1 MEHKP
6 ANPPRTFSDVGGEG
20 RHVTSWQS
28 FSAHR
33 TQKDAS
39 FWMQNV
45 ILVVD
50 DDESIRQSMAGHL
63 EDLGFETIEAEDG
76 RVALELFEESRPDLV
91 LLDLRM
97 PRVDGLE
104 VLANLGARSPETP
117 VIVVSGM
124 GVMEDAVQALRLG
137 AWDYLIKPI
146 QDMTVLEHSVCK
158 ALERAQLI
166 KENREYRRHLEGQVV
181 RRTAE
186 LDAAR
191 QALEEKNL
199 ALREILANIQTDRR
213 RVEESVISS
222 VNKVI
227 LPMLQSLRRGLPGG
241 EAQVVDQIE
250 QSLSEITSPFVDKL
264 SKDLAS
270 LTPTE
275 IRICN
280 LIRRGLTVKEIAGVE
295 NLAPD
300 TVSTHRRNIRRK
312 LGVVNKKV
320 NLASYLETV
329 FNMERQAAPDRRP
342 R

>member
-1 MEHKP
+1 MNRKSTG
-6 ANPPRTFSDVGGEG
+6 PPTDMPMVPDHHRN
-20 RHVTSWQS
+20 VTSWQS
-28 FSAHR
+28 FSTSRAK
-33 TQKDAS
+33 TDSS
-39 FWMQNV
+39 FWMQKM

-50 DDESIRQSMAGHL
+50 DDEAIRQSMASHL
-63 EDLGFETIEAEDG
+63 EDLGFEAVEAEDG
-76 RVALELFEESRPDLV
+76 QTALEIFEESQPDLI

-104 VLANLGARSPETP
+104 VLATLGTRSPETP

-146 QDMTVLEHSVCK
+146 QDMTVLEVSVCR

-166 KENREYRRHLEGQVV
+166 KENRDYRRQLETQIA

-186 LDAAR
+186 LESAR

-227 LPMLQSLRRGLPGG
+227 LPMLQSLRRGLAGSD
-241 EAQVVDQIE
+241 AKVVDQIE
-250 QSLSEITSPFVDKL
+250 QSLTEITSPFVDKL

-280 LIRRGLTVKEIAGVE
+280 LIRRGLTVKEIANLE

-320 NLASYLETV
+320 NLASYLETA
-329 FNMERQAAPDRRP
+329 FNMDRRD
-342 R
+342 